1 MATRDFLLPDL
12 GEGLTEGEI
21 VSWLVKVG
29 DTVDLDQPVAE
40 IETAKAVVE
49 VPSPYAGTVVAL
61 HGEVGAEV
69 EVGKPLVTVEEQD
82 APSAS
87 TAGGTAAQDAPSA
100 STAAPMADDPR
111 ASSMVPDPSTRT
123 VDGEEQGTLVAE
135 APAEGGSGNVL
146 VGYGTA
152 TGAARRRRRGAGGAT
167 PQTQNGSAAAA
178 ALASP
183 PAPSAPSAAVAA
195 PPAPPVPPAGAA
207 AAGRPLATP
216 PVRKLARE
224 VGLDLAAIA
233 GSGLHGAVT
242 RDDLAAAIRARD
254 EAGQPDELGVVVTT
268 PDAEP
273 LGSAPP
279 NTRAELAPA
288 PAASGERIPVR
299 GVRRLTAEKMSRSR
313 REIPEATTWV
323 DCDATELMALRDRLN
338 TRQEAVRI
346 TPLAVLLRTV
356 VAGLREHPL
365 LNARLDTDS
374 NEIVV
379 GRDVHLGFAAQT
391 DRGLVVPVIRDAHRR
406 SILDLAAELNRLA
419 GSARAGTLAPGD
431 MAAGT
436 FTVSNYGAF
445 GVDGGSAII
454 NHPEA
459 AILGVGRIADRAWVH
474 EGELAVRKVLQLSIA
489 FDHRICDG
497 GDAAGFL
504 RFVADCVEDPAF
516 LLAAL

>member
-1 MATRDFLLPDL
+1 MRSSAAWGSETVTTRDFLLPDL

-21 VSWLVKVG
+21 VNWLVAVG

-69 EVGKPLVTVEEQD
+69 EVGKPLVTVEVGVAGPVPAGAGPAVAGPAVAGPD
-82 APSAS
+82 LGTSAL
-87 TAGGTAAQDAPSA
+87 
-100 STAAPMADDPR
+100 
-111 ASSMVPDPSTRT
+111 VPDPSTST
-123 VDGEEQGTLVAE
+123 VDGAEQGTIVGGP
-135 APAEGGSGNVL
+135 PAEGGSGNVL
-146 VGYGTA
+146 VGYGTS
-152 TGAARRRRRGAGGAT
+152 GSSPHPSRRRRRGPAGAPG
-167 PQTQNGSAAAA
+167 QTANGVTAAA
-178 ALASP
+178 ALAASP
-183 PAPSAPSAAVAA
+183 AT
-195 PPAPPVPPAGAA
+195 PVSPRA
-207 AAGRPLATP
+207 LATP

-224 VGLDLAAIA
+224 VGLDLGAIA

-254 EAGQPDELGVVVTT
+254 EAPRPDEVGVVVTT

-279 NTRAELAPA
+279 NTREELAPPGLA
-288 PAASGERIPVR
+288 PPAPGAETAQRIPVR

-323 DCDATELMALRDRLN
+323 DCDASELVALRDRLN
-338 TRQEAVRI
+338 ARQDAVRV
-346 TPLAVLLRTV
+346 TPLAVVLRAV

-365 LNARLDTDS
+365 LNARLDTDA

-379 GRDVHLGFAAQT
+379 GRAVHLGFAAQT
-391 DRGLVVPVIRDAHRR
+391 DRGLVVPVIRDADRR
-406 SILDLAAELNRLA
+406 SILDLARELNRLA
-419 GSARAGTLAPGD
+419 GSARAGTLTPGD

-445 GVDGGSAII
+445 GVDGGSAVI

-459 AILGVGRIADRAWVH
+459 AILGVGRIADRAWVVQ
-474 EGELAVRKVLQLSIA
+474 GELAVRKVLQLSIA

-497 GDAAGFL
+497 ADAAGFL

>member
-1 MATRDFLLPDL
+1 VATRDFLLPDL

-21 VSWLVKVG
+21 VNWLVAVG
-29 DTVDLDQPVAE
+29 DTVNLDQPVAE

-69 EVGKPLVTVEEQD
+69 EVGTPLVTVEVAMD
-82 APSAS
+82 AH
-87 TAGGTAAQDAPSA
+87 
-100 STAAPMADDPR
+100 DPR
-111 ASSMVPDPSTRT
+111 TSAMAPDPSART
-123 VDGEEQGTLVAE
+123 VDGAEQGTIVGE
-135 APAEGGSGNVL
+135 PPAQGGSGNVL
-146 VGYGTA
+146 VGYGTSDS
-152 TGAARRRRRGAGGAT
+152 GSHPSRRRRRGAAGAPAQT
-167 PQTQNGSAAAA
+167 PNGSAAAA
-178 ALASP
+178 ALAAP
-183 PAPSAPSAAVAA
+183 PTSAP
-195 PPAPPVPPAGAA
+195 
-207 AAGRPLATP
+207 RPLATP

-242 RDDLAAAIRARD
+242 RDDLAAALRARE
-254 EAGQPDELGVVVTT
+254 EASSAEEVGVVVTT

-279 NTRAELAPA
+279 NTREELAAPDLAPPA
-288 PAASGERIPVR
+288 PASGERIPMR

-313 REIPEATTWV
+313 REIPEAVTWV
-323 DCDATELMALRDRLN
+323 DCDATELVALRDRLN
-338 TRQEAVRI
+338 ARQDAVRV
-346 TPLAVLLRTV
+346 TPLAVVLRAV

-365 LNARLDTDS
+365 LNARLDTDA

-379 GRDVHLGFAAQT
+379 GREVHLGFAAQT

-406 SILDLAAELNRLA
+406 SVLDLAGELNRLA
-419 GSARAGTLAPGD
+419 ASARAGTLTHRD

-445 GVDGGSAII
+445 GVDGGSAVI

-474 EGELAVRKVLQLSIA
+474 EGELAVRKVAQLSIA

-516 LLAAL
+516 LLAVL